1 MGEWKQK
8 QLSDLVLFQRGHDLP
23 RTVMVEGEIPVA
35 GSNGIIG
42 FHNKA
47 TTKGPGITIGR
58 SGNIGTPHFYET
70 DYWAHNTVLFA
81 KELKGDPKFVFYF
94 LRNLD
99 LSQFNAGSA
108 VPTLNRNHIHEI
120 EIHVPDVSEQ
130 KAIAEVLSSLDD
142 KIDLLHRQNK
152 TLESLAQTLFRQWFI
167 EEADDSWETV
177 TLGELFDIGIGR
189 TPPRKEQHWFSTNP
203 KDVKW
208 ISIKDMGN
216 CGVYI
221 DSTAEYLTAEAV
233 EQFNVPIIPANTLL
247 LSFKMTLGRLAIT
260 TETMLSNEAI
270 AHFKHKDGS
279 SLFPEFLYLF
289 LTTYKFELLG
299 STSSIVEAINSQM
312 IKEMEMVVPDD
323 ATLGKFKES
332 IKPTF
337 SKIRE
342 NSIQIKTLIR
352 MRDSLL
358 PKLMSGEIQIDN
370 QT

>member
-70 DYWAHNTVLFA
+70 DFWAHNTVLFA

-120 EIHVPDVSEQ
+120 EIQVPDVPEQ

-167 EEADDSWETV
+167 EEADDSWEVVKLGDVIQTTSGGTPRRDTPEYYLNGNIDWVKSKELSGSFIFDTEEKITDEALKKSSAKLLPKNAILIAMYGATV
-177 TLGELFDIGIGR
+177 GEFAILA
-189 TPPRKEQHWFSTNP
+189 NP
-203 KDVKW
+203 ATCNQA
-208 ISIKDMGN
+208 I
-216 CGVYI
+216 C
-221 DSTAEYLTAEAV
+221 AL
-233 EQFNVPIIPANTLL
+233 IPND
-247 LSFKMTLGRLAIT
+247 
-260 TETMLSNEAI
+260 N
-270 AHFKHKDGS
+270 
-279 SLFPEFLYLF
+279 FPYTFLYSFVKHNKEYIISVAVGSAQQNVSQILIKGLDVAVSPERVSKYHSEVGPYF
-289 LTTYKFELLG
+289 EKIKSNHHQIRTLTKC
-299 STSSIVEAINSQM
+299 
-312 IKEMEMVVPDD
+312 
-323 ATLGKFKES
+323 
-332 IKPTF
+332 
-337 SKIRE
+337 
-342 NSIQIKTLIR
+342 
-352 MRDSLL
+352 RDSLL
-358 PKLMSGEIQIDN
+358 PKLMSGEVEVVGN
-370 QT
+370 

>member
-81 KELKGDPKFVFYF
+81 KELKGEPKFVFYF

-120 EIHVPDVSEQ
+120 EIQVPDFPEQ

-152 TLESLAQTLFRQWFI
+152 TLESLAQTIFRQWFI
-167 EEADDSWETV
+167 EEAEEKLANGT
-177 TLGELFDIGIGR
+177 TCKLGELVDTISDTFKFTHEPVVFLNTSDIYGGAVLTHELSNPSILPGQAKKRIKKGDILYSEIRPANKRYAFIDFDS
-189 TPPRKEQHWFSTNP
+189 ENYVVSTKLMVLRAKPNVSP
-203 KDVKW
+203 A
-208 ISIKDMGN
+208 IL
-216 CGVYI
+216 YF
-221 DSTAEYLTAEAV
+221 YLTH
-233 EQFNVPIIPANTLL
+233 PD
-247 LSFKMTLGRLAIT
+247 
-260 TETMLSNEAI
+260 TMDWL
-270 AHFKHKDGS
+270 
-279 SLFPEFLYLF
+279 
-289 LTTYKFELLG
+289 
-299 STSSIVEAINSQM
+299 QM
-312 IKEMEMVVPDD
+312 IAESRSGTFPQITFDQVQEMEINFPDEKRLD
-323 ATLGKFKES
+323 EITSWAESAMGKISQNREQIATLTK
-332 IKPTF
+332 
-337 SKIRE
+337 
-342 NSIQIKTLIR
+342 L
-352 MRDSLL
+352 RDDLL
-358 PKLMSGEIQIDN
+358 PKLMSGFLV
-370 QT
+370 TGRT